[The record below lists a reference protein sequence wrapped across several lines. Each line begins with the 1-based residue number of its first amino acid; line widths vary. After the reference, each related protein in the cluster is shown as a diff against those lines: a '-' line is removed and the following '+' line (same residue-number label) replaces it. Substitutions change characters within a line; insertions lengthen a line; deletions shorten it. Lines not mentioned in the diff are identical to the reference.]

1 MATLEIQVLKWQRD
15 LGSLMIGGGISGE
28 SGDIYFINSR
38 RCISRC
44 TRIFLGTKLARAA
57 SASAILQARARL
69 EMLEDE
75 QSRSTMVQAGER
87 KGPGARGGGWRHVNS
102 PLIAI

>member
-28 SGDIYFINSR
+28 SGDIYFINCR

-44 TRIFLGTKLARAA
+44 TRIFLGTKLARPA

-75 QSRSTMVQAGER
+75 QSRSTMVQRVNERVRQLVEEAGATGISR
-87 KGPGARGGGWRHVNS
+87 
-102 PLIAI
+102 